1 MTTSTKHKVALG
13 VSSDPRRGIVLILI
27 SGAVFTVNDTAMK
40 WLRADYPVGELVTI
54 RGIFSLIV
62 LACLVYFIG
71 GWHTLRVRDWRAQWL
86 RSLLVLI
93 TTVCFLAA
101 IRYMP
106 LADAMGIAF
115 AGPLFTVALAGP
127 LLGERIG
134 WYRWAAVGAGFVG
147 VLLMVRPTGAGFQL
161 AAFLPLVTALCG
173 ALRDIVTRRMS
184 VTDHSNAT
192 LAFAVA
198 AVVGVGLF
206 TWPVGEVL
214 PSQAWIW
221 PTPTHLAL
229 FVLSGVLMGIG
240 QYCVI
245 ESLRVAQAAV
255 VAPFKYTSYLWAL
268 ALGYIVWRDVPSVTS
283 LLGALIVISS
293 GLFIFLRER
302 NMSQTPTVVRGD
314 PS

>member
-1 MTTSTKHKVALG
+1 MA
-13 VSSDPRRGIVLILI
+13 VSSDRTALLSVSSAPRQGIVLVLI
-27 SGAVFTVNDTAMK
+27 SGAVFTINDTAMK

-62 LACLVYFIG
+62 LACLIRFIG
-71 GWHTLRVRDWRAQWL
+71 GWHTLRIRDWRAQWL

-106 LADAMGIAF
+106 LADAMAIAF

-127 LLGERIG
+127 LLGERVG
-134 WYRWAAVGAGFVG
+134 WRRWTAVGVGFAG

-161 AAFLPLVTALCG
+161 AVILPLITALCG
-173 ALRDIVTRRMS
+173 SLRDIVTRRMS
-184 VTDHSNAT
+184 VIDHSNAT
-192 LAFAVA
+192 LAFAIA
-198 AVVGVGLF
+198 AVVGVGIF
-206 TWPVGEVL
+206 TWPLGEAL

-229 FVLSGVLMGIG
+229 FVLSGILMGVG

-245 ESLRVAQAAV
+245 ESLRVAQAAL
-255 VAPFKYTSYLWAL
+255 VAPFKYTSYIWAL
-268 ALGYIVWRDVPSVTS
+268 ALGYLVWRDVPSAAS
-283 LLGALIVISS
+283 LAGALIVIGS
-293 GLFIFLRER
+293 GLFIFWREKALTQAGGR
-302 NMSQTPTVVRGD
+302 SP
-314 PS
+314 